1 MVMRGC
7 VYILV
12 RGRSDTYGILKASLL
27 VKLKITSK
35 SRGAYYKNK
44 GQKLG
49 VDGYLAKGDM
59 LLNEYNHIYR

>member
-12 RGRSDTYGILKASLL
+12 RGCFDTYGILRTSLL

-35 SRGAYYKNK
+35 SRGANYKSE

-49 VDGYLAKGDM
+49 LDEYLAKGDM
-59 LLNEYNHIYR
+59 LLNEYNHIHR